1 MSEALRIPAP
11 SDRQWD
17 FLHAKERYVA
27 YGGARGGGKSW
38 AIRTKAVL
46 LCLNWPGIVCM
57 IVRKTY
63 PELEANHIKHFRKM
77 LRTGHPNKK
86 ERLANYND
94 SKKEITFPNG
104 SQILFRYCDAEKD
117 VDRFQGT
124 ETDVLFLD
132 ESTLLSEEQIT
143 KIDACVRGTGG
154 FPHRTYFTC
163 NPGGKSHAW
172 HKRLFID
179 RRFEGTERPE
189 DYVFIPARVTDN
201 YALMKADPKYI
212 ETLRAL
218 PKKLR
223 DMWLDGSWDVFA
235 GQFFEEF
242 RTEPQPDKCV
252 EAGITAEEAKLQR
265 RWVHVIDPVDP
276 EYGVPHGWTI
286 MRSYD
291 FGYNKPFSLA
301 WWAVDY
307 DGVLYRILELYGC
320 TGQPNEGVRWTPDEQ
335 FRKAREIERTHPW
348 LKGRRIRDGV
358 ADPAIWDASR
368 GESIAET
375 AERYGIYFQK
385 GDHERMAGWMQ
396 CHYRL
401 QFDENGY
408 PRCYIFR
415 NCEAF
420 IRTIPLLLY
429 DETHPEDLDTEGE
442 DHVADEWRYLCMT
455 RPVKPVLPA
464 KEKQLVF
471 DPLDQIKA
479 GDANYRAYRGG

>member
-1 MSEALRIPAP
+1 MILWIDEPN
-11 SDRQWD
+11 DRQKL
-17 FLHAKERYVA
+17 FLEDEHRYVM
-27 YGGARGGGKSW
+27 YGGARAGGKSW
-38 AIRTKAVL
+38 AIRTKAKIMAL
-46 LCLNWPGIVCM
+46 KYPGIKQM

-63 PELEANHIKHFRKM
+63 PELEANHIKQ
-77 LRTGHPNKK
+77 LREELQTGHPEKAK
-86 ERLANYND
+86 RFASYND
-94 SKKEITFPNG
+94 AKKEITFPNG

-124 ETDVLFLD
+124 EVDILYID
-132 ESTLLSEEQIT
+132 ESTQMSQEQIT
-143 KIDACVRGTGG
+143 KIDACVRGVNN
-154 FPHRTYFTC
+154 FPKRTYLTC

-179 RRFEGTERPE
+179 KRFEGPEQPE

-201 YALMKADPKYI
+201 SALMAADPKYI

-218 PKKLR
+218 PKRLR

-242 RTEPQPDKCV
+242 RVDPEPDKCLV
-252 EAGITAEEAKLQR
+252 AGITAEEAKKQR
-265 RWVHVIDPVDP
+265 RWVHVIDPID
-276 EYGVPHGWTI
+276 ESYGVPPGWTI

-320 TGQPNEGVRWTPDEQ
+320 TGEPNEGVRWTPDEQ
-335 FRKAREIERTHPW
+335 FRRVREVEQTHPW
-348 LKGRRIRDGV
+348 LRGRKIHDGV

-375 AERYGIYFQK
+375 AERYGIYFDK
-385 GDHERMAGWMQ
+385 GDHQRMAGWMQ

-408 PRCYIFR
+408 ARCYIFK
-415 NCEAF
+415 NCDAF

-429 DETHPEDLDTEGE
+429 DETHPEDLDTDGE

-455 RPVKPVLPA
+455 RPVTPVLPV
-464 KEKQLVF
+464 KQKTLVF
-471 DPLDQIKA
+471 DPLNQIKA
-479 GDANYRAYRGG
+479 GDEKYSAYRGG